1 VDPRLVVPPLPPR
14 HISRPRLVAGLDSA
28 ADAPLV
34 LLAAGPGAGKTVL
47 LSDWVGRGRAKVAWM
62 TVTVADAAP
71 QRFWRLLWSALG
83 IYGQHG
89 EHISRCVPLGDSIE
103 RVQELLA
110 GLPGPPDQPVLVI
123 DDAHLL
129 THPDVLEDLDG
140 LIRIGTPP
148 VLRLVLAARSDP
160 LLPLHRYRLAGQMRE
175 LRARDL
181 AMTRPEMAELLAA
194 YGVTLT
200 SDAMETLLARTEGW
214 VAGVRLSAMRME
226 NSRNPARFVSELAMG
241 EGSIGE
247 YLMAEVLRGQP
258 EPVRKL
264 MTETSMFDEVT
275 GPLAEAVTGLEECA
289 DMLAR
294 LARDNSFVIPVD
306 PARTRFR
313 YHQLFGEILRHE
325 LQLRERGMVPELMRR
340 AAAYFERSGDFKRA
354 LYWTAKVGAWPDAA
368 SVLVNGGLVHAFV
381 HRDDI
386 SSLGFD
392 SWPLRVR
399 QGADTRPTPESAIAS
414 SAVAAVLA
422 DAESAVRQLHELD
435 LPVEDG
441 ATSAGMHLIADLV
454 GLILGTKA
462 GDAKAVEAA
471 VERMLAR
478 TPDTSGSQLP
488 GLRATVLLALAS
500 TMFWHGRNNDA
511 DVLLRTAL
519 TEAERI
525 GPPVTQLEV
534 LATSALV
541 DSLRSRPRHAED
553 AEHRAHAMLH
563 RHGKLS
569 TLPALE
575 LAAATRLLMAAD
587 LTGAHRTLERA
598 HVPHTVGTDPAL
610 VVAREIGKATV
621 LLASGDTSQAR
632 VVAQQAP
639 HTNLPLLTAIR
650 ETLVADTE
658 TLLGR
663 PHGALELLRNYR
675 EDGDLAV
682 LAALPRARAYLALHD
697 THSAQN
703 CVRAVLT
710 ATSTLV
716 SRYSLAEAMIFD
728 ARIAL
733 LNDDQEHA
741 LEMVS
746 GAIELAQDDIVLPF
760 LAVQEGFSALLA
772 RHPALADRWPRPP
785 GSGPVDV
792 LVPGH
797 RRTADGLPE
806 PLTRREQAVLR
817 FLATS
822 LSPGEIADEMCLS
835 VNTVKTHQAAIY
847 RKLAA
852 SRRKEAV
859 LRAQELELL

>member
-1 VDPRLVVPPLPPR
+1 VPGGRRVDPRLVVPPLPPR
-14 HISRPRLVAGLDSA
+14 HISRPRLVAALDGA
-28 ADAPLV
+28 TDAPLM

-62 TVTVADAAP
+62 TVTAPDAMP
-71 QRFWRLLWSALG
+71 QRFWRLLSCALG
-83 IYGQHG
+83 IYA
-89 EHISRCVPLGDSIE
+89 EHSEDISRGDSIE
-103 RVQELLA
+103 RVQQLLA
-110 GLPGPPDQPVLVI
+110 GLPDPPDQPVLVI

-148 VLRLVLAARSDP
+148 PLRLVLAARSDP

-175 LRARDL
+175 LRAHDL
-181 AMTRPEMAELLAA
+181 AMTRAEMGELLAA

-200 SDAMETLLARTEGW
+200 SDATETLLARTEGW

-226 NSRNPARFVSELAMG
+226 NTRNPARFVSELAMD

-247 YLMAEVLRGQP
+247 YLMAEVLKGQP

-275 GPLAEAVTGLEECA
+275 GPLAEAVTGLDGCT

-313 YHQLFGEILRHE
+313 YHHLLGEILRHE

-354 LYWTAKVGAWPDAA
+354 LYWTAKVGAWSDAA

-392 SWPLRVR
+392 SWPSRVH
-399 QGADTRPTPESAIAS
+399 QSTDTPESEIAS

-435 LPVEDG
+435 LPVQDG
-441 ATSAGMHLIADLV
+441 AASAGMHLIADLV

-462 GDAKAVEAA
+462 GDAKMVEAA
-471 VERMLAR
+471 VERVLAR
-478 TPDTSGSQLP
+478 TRDTSGPHLP

-500 TMFWHGRNNDA
+500 TMFWHGRGNDA
-511 DVLLRTAL
+511 DVLLKAAL

-553 AEHRAHAMLH
+553 AEHRAYAMLH
-563 RHGKLS
+563 RHGELS
-569 TLPALE
+569 TLPTLE

-598 HVPHTVGTDPAL
+598 HVPQTVGTDPAL

-621 LLASGDTSQAR
+621 LLASGDTSGAR

-639 HTNLPLLTAIR
+639 HTNLPVLTAIR

-663 PHGALELLRNYR
+663 PHGALELLRNYS

-697 THSAQN
+697 MHSAQN

-728 ARIAL
+728 ARIAQ

-741 LEMVS
+741 LEMIS

-760 LAVQEGFSALLA
+760 LAVQDGFSSLLA
-772 RHPALADRWPRPP
+772 HHPGLADRWPRPP

-797 RRTADGLPE
+797 RRAANGLPE
-806 PLTRREQAVLR
+806 PLTQREQAVLR